1 MTAGLTERRAR
12 RFALD
17 TAGTRA
23 LLAALALAIGLSA
36 GWLAAGRLAAGR
48 PAMLPVLAGL
58 AVVLAAGNGYG
69 KAYSP

>member
-1 MTAGLTERRAR
+1 MTAGVSERQAR
-12 RFALD
+12 RSALD

-23 LLAALALAIGLSA
+23 LLAALALAIGVA
-36 GWLAAGRLAAGR
+36 VGWLADGH
-48 PAMLPVLAGL
+48 PAMLPVLPALPVL

>member
-1 MTAGLTERRAR
+1 MTAGLTERQAR
-12 RFALD
+12 RSALD
-17 TAGTRA
+17 TAGNRA
-23 LLAALALAIGLSA
+23 LLAALALAIGLAA
-36 GWLAAGRLAAGR
+36 GWLAVGRLTDDR